1 MNKDAFLL
9 WQQNEV
15 TQMFIREVKESLKS
29 LTDDEIIGTTIE
41 ALGIGV
47 LTIKDSMR
55 TLEKVLK
62 WKPEGVENDGNN

>member
-15 TQMFIREVKESLKS
+15 TQIFMREVKERLKS
-29 LTDDEIIGTTIE
+29 LTEDEISGTTIE
-41 ALGIGV
+41 ALGIGA
-47 LTIKDSMR
+47 LTRKASMR

-62 WKPEGVENDGNN
+62 WKPEGVDDGRD